1 MNILAFREQTFHLM
15 PFECHFLAALMTLA
29 GQTDARM
36 WALGSPPDAFIRF
49 SQRPLGQAATL
60 PMPTCGCVLAKWDGW
75 DRHPL
80 KQKSKSLAHT
90 RADERAPPELSHTL
104 HHVIDLVLIRP
115 RHTHVAPLLR
125 PCVLVRKIPN
135 DFCFLPSLFY
145 DSFIFLVKRLC
156 RQACHLTFISLFLH
170 LSL

>member
-1 MNILAFREQTFHLM
+1 M

-29 GQTDARM
+29 DQTDARM
-36 WALGSPPDAFIRF
+36 WAPDAFIRF

-60 PMPTCGCVLAKWDGW
+60 LMQTCGCVLAKWDGW
-75 DRHPL
+75 NRHPL
-80 KQKSKSLAHT
+80 KQKSHSLAHT

-104 HHVIDLVLIRP
+104 HHVIYLVLIRP

-135 DFCFLPSLFY
+135 GFCLLPSLF
-145 DSFIFLVKRLC
+145 SNSLLFLKCLC
-156 RQACHLTFISLFLH
+156 RQACHLTFISVSLH
-170 LSL
+170 LFH